1 MPEDLDSEL
10 RKVVFKTN
18 EIALQSLIF
27 VLVRLEVLILLL
39 GHLFAKIDL
48 LEGFH
53 KFREEVVVRFILL
66 LFVRSASI
74 SLLLF
79 NQINVLLKLV
89 VTLLQPLNL
98 LLQQPDLLIS
108 MILPFPQLAILQCF
122 IEKSLVPCHRNETRH
137 QNGLLAP
144 LLVVIDGT
152 LGGCL
157 ISNLLRLLLLKNEVL
172 VDLVNAVF
180 LRRRARCHR
189 FQVEQAVKVAIRF
202 AFVRFCELIDRF
214 DLALQ
219 GVFQLR
225 ALRSGV
231 TQSIIDCLCMITC
244 EFSRKW

>member
-48 LEGFH
+48 LEGVH
-53 KFREEVVVRFILL
+53 EFREEVVVRFILL
-66 LFVRSASI
+66 LFVCSASI

-79 NQINVLLKLV
+79 NQIDVLLKLV
-89 VTLLQPLNL
+89 VTLLQPPNL
-98 LLQQPDLLIS
+98 LLQQPDLFIS

-137 QNGLLAP
+137 QNVLLAP

-152 LGGCL
+152 LGWCL

-172 VDLVNAVF
+172 VDLMNTVF
-180 LRRRARCHR
+180 LRRTARRHG
-189 FQVEQAVKVAIRF
+189 FHVDQAVKVAIRF
-202 AFVRFCELIDRF
+202 AFVRFCEIIDRF

-219 GVFQLR
+219 GVFQL
-225 ALRSGV
+225 
-231 TQSIIDCLCMITC
+231 
-244 EFSRKW
+244 

>member
-48 LEGFH
+48 LEGVH
-53 KFREEVVVRFILL
+53 EFREEVVVRFILL

-122 IEKSLVPCHRNETRH
+122 IEKSLVPC
-137 QNGLLAP
+137 Q
-144 LLVVIDGT
+144 
-152 LGGCL
+152 
-157 ISNLLRLLLLKNEVL
+157 
-172 VDLVNAVF
+172 
-180 LRRRARCHR
+180 
-189 FQVEQAVKVAIRF
+189 
-202 AFVRFCELIDRF
+202 
-214 DLALQ
+214 
-219 GVFQLR
+219 
-225 ALRSGV
+225 
-231 TQSIIDCLCMITC
+231 
-244 EFSRKW
+244 

>member
-39 GHLFAKIDL
+39 GHLFAKVDL
-48 LEGFH
+48 LEGVHEFC
-53 KFREEVVVRFILL
+53 EEVVVRFILL

-122 IEKSLVPCHRNETRH
+122 IEKSLVPCH
-137 QNGLLAP
+137 
-144 LLVVIDGT
+144 
-152 LGGCL
+152 
-157 ISNLLRLLLLKNEVL
+157 
-172 VDLVNAVF
+172 
-180 LRRRARCHR
+180 
-189 FQVEQAVKVAIRF
+189 
-202 AFVRFCELIDRF
+202 
-214 DLALQ
+214 
-219 GVFQLR
+219 
-225 ALRSGV
+225 
-231 TQSIIDCLCMITC
+231 
-244 EFSRKW
+244 